1 MASKKAKSLFTGKTK
16 TEFIHNPRAIN
27 ELHSYQTRY
36 FRRIAKRKGAK
47 GLLDVLKNNM
57 TSMKDNL
64 VIK

>member
-1 MASKKAKSLFTGKTK
+1 MSSKKAKSLFTGKTK

-57 TSMKDNL
+57 TSIKDNL

>member
-1 MASKKAKSLFTGKTK
+1 MSSKKAKSLFTGKTK

-36 FRRIAKRKGAK
+36 FRRVAKRKGAK

-57 TSMKDNL
+57 TSIKDNL

>member
-27 ELHSYQTRY
+27 QLHSYETRY
-36 FRRIAKRKGAK
+36 FRRIANRKGAK

-57 TSMKDNL
+57 TSIKDNL